1 LNDFNNEAEDF
12 MKRYISAALIVC
24 GLYSNLAG
32 AAEKE
37 DFHLKTT
44 QDLLDLC
51 TAKPGQPLSTEA
63 IHFCEG
69 YIVGAIVYHDSI
81 VGKDMKRIICYP
93 QGTTRNDAR
102 TVLTVWG
109 DANRDDAQLMNAP
122 AMYGLVRALQSKWP
136 CNP

>member
-1 LNDFNNEAEDF
+1 MNKISLVITLILGMFLKPALAVEED
-12 MKRYISAALIVC
+12 
-24 GLYSNLAG
+24 
-32 AAEKE
+32 

-51 TAKPGQPLSTEA
+51 SAQPGQPLGNEA

-69 YIVGAIVYHDSI
+69 YIEGAVVYHDLI

-93 QGTTRNDAR
+93 KEATRNDAIG
-102 TVLTVWG
+102 VLTTWG
-109 DANRDDAQLMNAP
+109 QANKANAQLMNDR
-122 AMYGLVRALQSKWP
+122 AMYGLIRSLQDKWP